1 MWRVKLGAP
10 RGTAT
15 RWAGLVTLLLV
26 LSVVS
31 CDGQGSNE
39 PSSLSSVV
47 KAENAEVGKTLEGQG
62 WVVTLADPPEKRK
75 EVGEPDVHY
84 EEWEE
89 YGFPSVATTE
99 DLWLI
104 LSTEVTNDTGEMAL
118 LPQRLLKVRDAQ
130 GREYELA
137 GKMVHWPL
145 IWVDARWMKEE
156 SYFFADVF
164 DNGVTLE
171 GPLIYEVPEDATGLT
186 LVMEGTEETIDLG
199 F

>member
-1 MWRVKLGAP
+1 MGVKRLNL
-10 RGTAT
+10 RGG
-15 RWAGLVTLLLV
+15 R
-26 LSVVS
+26 
-31 CDGQGSNE
+31 
-39 PSSLSSVV
+39 SSV
-47 KAENAEVGKTLEGQG
+47 AACLAIWLCLTLASACSSENATPEGKTADSAVLGKTIEAQG
-62 WVVTLADPPEKRK
+62 WVVTLVDPPEQRK
-75 EVGEPDVHY
+75 EVGEADVHY

-89 YGFPSVATTE
+89 YGFPSIATTE

-118 LPQRLLKVRDAQ
+118 LSKRLLKVMDAQ

-145 IWVDARWMKEE
+145 IWVDVRWMKEE
-156 SYFFADVF
+156 SYFLGDVI

-171 GPLIYEVPEDATGLT
+171 GPLIYEVPEDATGLK
-186 LVMEGTEETIDLG
+186 LVMAGTEETIDLG

>member
-1 MWRVKLGAP
+1 MGVKRLNL
-10 RGTAT
+10 RGG
-15 RWAGLVTLLLV
+15 R
-26 LSVVS
+26 
-31 CDGQGSNE
+31 
-39 PSSLSSVV
+39 SSV
-47 KAENAEVGKTLEGQG
+47 AACLAIWLCLTLASACSSENATPEGKTADSAEVGKTIEAQG
-62 WVVTLADPPEKRK
+62 WVVTLVDPPEQRK
-75 EVGEPDVHY
+75 EVGEADVHY

-89 YGFPSVATTE
+89 YGFPSIATTE

-130 GREYELA
+130 GREYGLA